1 MKRFVCLSL
10 FWVVSL
16 LMVAAQEKIVTLK
29 VVQTSDIHGNFFPYD
44 FIRQCPSEGGLARV
58 SAFVK
63 EQRNVYADRLLL
75 LDNGDILQGQP
86 SAYYYNYIDTTSIHL
101 TAAVMNYMK
110 YDAGN
115 MGNHDIE
122 TGRAVFDRWMKDCDF
137 PMLGANIVEAA
148 SGEPH
153 CKPYIVLE
161 REGVK
166 VAVLGM
172 ITPAIPVWL
181 SENLWR
187 GLRFDDMEQTARKWV
202 EVIREK
208 ECPDVLIGVFHAGQ
222 RALEMGGKYR
232 DNASLEVATRVPGFD
247 LVLMG
252 HDHSRA
258 CEKVVN
264 MAGDTVL
271 VMNPANNGRVAS
283 NVEVTLTLKDGKVV
297 DKRLEGELTDM
308 AQYAPDAEFM
318 QHFSF
323 EYSAVSSFVSKKI
336 GRMNTAISTRS
347 AYFGSSPFVDLI
359 HELQLAISG
368 AEISL
373 VAPLSFDASIQQ
385 GDVTVSDMFSL
396 YKYENMLYTM
406 RLSGAEIRGLLEMSY
421 AQWVNEMKSADDD
434 LLLFRGAGNQGAE
447 ERSTFRYPSY
457 NFDSAAGIVYTVDV
471 TKPAGQR
478 VNILQ
483 MADGQPFKSERMYE
497 VALNSYRGNGGGE
510 LLTKGAGIPQEEL
523 KNRIIRSTDKD
534 LRFYLMRYIEEHREI
549 TPKALN
555 QWKFVPEEWV
565 VPAARRDYRRLF
577 GEDMP

>member
-16 LMVAAQEKIVTLK
+16 LMVTAQEKIVKLK
-29 VVQTSDIHGNFFPYD
+29 VVQTSDIHGNFFPVD
-44 FIRQCPSEGGLARV
+44 FIRQCPSEGSLARV

-75 LDNGDILQGQP
+75 LDDGDILQGQP
-86 SAYYYNYIDTTSIHL
+86 SAYYYNYIDTASVHL
-101 TAAVMNYMK
+101 TAAIMNYMK

-122 TGRAVFDRWMKDCDF
+122 TGRAVFDRWIKDCDF
-137 PMLGANIVEAA
+137 PMLGANIVDAV
-148 SGEPH
+148 SGKPH
-153 CKPYIVLE
+153 CKPYIVME
-161 REGVK
+161 RDGVK

-181 SENLWR
+181 SENLWQ

-202 EVIREK
+202 KIIQEK
-208 ECPDVLIGVFHAGQ
+208 EHPDVLIGVFHAGQ
-222 RALEMGGKYR
+222 RAVEMGGKYR

-258 CEKVVN
+258 CKKVVN
-264 MAGDTVL
+264 VAGDTVL
-271 VMNPANNGRVAS
+271 VMNPANNGRVVS
-283 NVEVTLTLKDGKVV
+283 NAEVTLTLNNGKVV
-297 DKRLEGELTDM
+297 DKQLTGELTDM
-308 AQYAPDAEFM
+308 ARYEPDAEFM
-318 QHFSF
+318 KHFSA

-336 GRMNTAISTRS
+336 GRMNTTISTRP
-347 AYFGSSPFVDLI
+347 AYFGSSAFVDLI

-385 GDVTVSDMFSL
+385 GDVRVSDMFSL

-434 LLLFRGAGNQGAE
+434 LLLFRGTGNKGAE

-457 NFDSAAGIVYTVDV
+457 NFDYRI
-471 TKPAGQR
+471 
-478 VNILQ
+478 
-483 MADGQPFKSERMYE
+483 
-497 VALNSYRGNGGGE
+497 YRGRNQTCRTTGEYPANGRW
-510 LLTKGAGIPQEEL
+510 TAFQ
-523 KNRIIRSTDKD
+523 
-534 LRFYLMRYIEEHREI
+534 
-549 TPKALN
+549 A
-555 QWKFVPEEWV
+555 
-565 VPAARRDYRRLF
+565 
-577 GEDMP
+577 